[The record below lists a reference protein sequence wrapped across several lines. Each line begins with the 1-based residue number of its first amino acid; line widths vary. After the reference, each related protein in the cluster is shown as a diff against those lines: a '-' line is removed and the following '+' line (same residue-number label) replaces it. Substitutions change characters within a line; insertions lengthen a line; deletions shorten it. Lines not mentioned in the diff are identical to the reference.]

1 MPIFSY
7 FVPNPYFVVVVLFV
21 KKIGID
27 LGTTNTV
34 VFVPGKG
41 IVINEPTVVAISVL
55 DNKII
60 SVGNQAKEMIGRTP
74 ESIVVTRPLKDGAI
88 ADYRIT
94 EAMLKYFINKA
105 VGRFGIFKPEILASV
120 PAGITSTE
128 RRAVIEATINAGAK
142 AAYLV
147 KEPVLAA
154 IGAKIPINSPF
165 GNLILNIGG
174 GTSDVAV
181 ISLGGIV
188 SWSSVRIGGNKIDQS
203 IVEYMKKKH
212 RLAIGER
219 TAELIKTTIGNA
231 IRHPIDEKINIRGR
245 DLGTGYPKTI
255 ELSSNE
261 ITDAIQEQLRE
272 IIQTIKNVLQ
282 DTPPELCSDIMD
294 KGMIISGGG
303 ALLKNIDTLITRIT
317 GVSARIADD
326 PLLCVAKGTGVVL
339 ENLEV
344 YKKNIM
350 AKR

>member
-1 MPIFSY
+1 M
-7 FVPNPYFVVVVLFV
+7 FV

-27 LGTTNTV
+27 LGTTNTL

-41 IVINEPTVVAISVL
+41 LVVNESSVVAISIL

-60 SVGNQAKEMIGRTP
+60 AVGNHAKEMIGRAP
-74 ESIVVTRPLKDGAI
+74 DSIVVFKPLRDGVI

-105 VGRFGIFKPEILASV
+105 VGRFGFYKPEILVSV

-142 AAYLV
+142 ATYFV

-154 IGAKIPINSPF
+154 IGAKIPINSPA

-188 SWSSVRIGGNKIDQS
+188 SWSSARVGGNKIDQA
-203 IVEYMKKKH
+203 IVDFVKKKH
-212 RLAIGER
+212 GLAIGER
-219 TAELIKTTIGNA
+219 TAELIKKEIGNA
-231 IRHPIDEKINIRGR
+231 IKQTHEEKLNIRGR
-245 DLGTGYPKTI
+245 DLTTGYPKTI

-261 ITDAIQEQLRE
+261 VTDAIQEQLRE
-272 IIQTIKNVLQ
+272 IVQTVKNVLQ
-282 DTPPELCSDIMD
+282 ETPPELCADIMD
-294 KGMIISGGG
+294 NGIVISGGG
-303 ALLKNIDTLITRIT
+303 ALLKNIDVLIFRVT
-317 GVSARIADD
+317 GVAARIAEE
-326 PLLCVAKGTGVVL
+326 PLLCVAKGTGIVL
-339 ENLEV
+339 DNLEV

>member
-1 MPIFSY
+1 M
-7 FVPNPYFVVVVLFV
+7 FV

-27 LGTTNTV
+27 LGTTNIL

-41 IVINEPTVVAISVL
+41 VVIKESSVVSISIL
-55 DNKII
+55 DNKIVA
-60 SVGNQAKEMIGRTP
+60 VGNYAKEMIGRAP
-74 ESIVVTRPLKDGAI
+74 DSIIVSRPLRDGVI

-105 VGRFGIFKPEILASV
+105 IGRFGFYKPEILVSV

-142 AAYLV
+142 TVYLV

-154 IGAKIPINSPF
+154 IGAKIPINSPA

-188 SWSSVRIGGNKIDQS
+188 SWSSARVGGNKIDQA
-203 IVEYMKKKH
+203 IVEFVKKKH
-212 RLAIGER
+212 GLAIGER
-219 TAELIKTTIGNA
+219 TAELIKMAIGNA
-231 IRHPIDEKINIRGR
+231 VKQTSEEKINVRGR
-245 DLGTGYPKTI
+245 DLTTGYPKTI

-272 IIQTIKNVLQ
+272 IVQTIKNVLQ
-282 DTPPELCSDIMD
+282 ETPPELCADIMD
-294 KGMIISGGG
+294 RGIVVSGGG

-326 PLLCVAKGTGVVL
+326 PLLCVVNGTGIVL
-339 ENLEV
+339 DNLEV